1 MKRAYER
8 FLSYVAYD
16 TTSDEKSTTFPS
28 TPGQKVLAAVL
39 EKEMKEAARMLEFEL
54 AAQLRDQIIRL
65 KEKD

>member
-1 MKRAYER
+1 MSDIYQAMDDRALDAEIAR
-8 FLSYVAYD
+8 
-16 TTSDEKSTTFPS
+16 
-28 TPGQKVLAAVL
+28 L